1 MSYELALRERYAEA
15 RGRLGMPY
23 GAMGHVRVQT
33 PANEPA
39 NDWEPVP
46 EPQRDYLFIA
56 ESYADPEDEQKL
68 DAIIKAIPVAPWRV
82 ILSEV
87 CRKHGMTQKQVIG
100 QQRNHNIVLARH
112 EAMYRMAHETRMS
125 LPMIG
130 RRLGDRDHTTVLH
143 GLRQHAAR
151 NGLTLFGG
159 GPKPNYSHQK
169 HNIGGWVSD
178 AQNG

>member
-33 PANEPA
+33 PVSEPA
-39 NDWEPVP
+39 SEPENDWKPIPEPV
-46 EPQRDYLFIA
+46 RDYLLIA
-56 ESYADPEDEQKL
+56 GSYSDPEEGPAQL
-68 DAIIKAIPVAPWRV
+68 FPAVAVPPWRV
-82 ILSEV
+82 IVNEV
-87 CRKHGMTQKQVIG
+87 ARKHKMTIPQVVG
-100 QQRNHNIVLARH
+100 QQRSHLIVLARH

-130 RRLGDRDHTTVLH
+130 RRLGNRDHTTVLH
-143 GLRQHAAR
+143 GIRQHAAR

-159 GPKPNYSHQK
+159 GPKPNYYQQRHRR
-169 HNIGGWVSD
+169 GEWV
-178 AQNG
+178 

>member
-1 MSYELALRERYAEA
+1 MSYELALKERYAEV

-23 GAMGHVRVQT
+23 GDMGHVRVET
-33 PANEPA
+33 PAVAPA

-46 EPQRDYLFIA
+46 EPQRDYLLVA
-56 ESYADPEDEQKL
+56 ETYSDPDDEPKP
-68 DAIIKAIPVAPWRV
+68 DIISVPLAPWRV

-87 CRKHGMTQKQVIG
+87 CRKHGLTQKQVIG

-130 RRLGDRDHTTVLH
+130 RRLGGRDHTTVLH

-159 GPKPNYSHQK
+159 GPKPNYQHSTHR
-169 HNIGGWVSD
+169 NIGGWVE
-178 AQNG
+178 